1 MPCRFDQAHA
11 VVTAPTNGQQMLCF
25 PHLDGSDRLHRIQTR
40 DGALSNGANLMVV
53 SQNIKHVL
61 RLISMAA
68 CLSVILERRGTQRLG
83 SKKVRDQAFCI
94 VFLSPAPN

>member
-40 DGALSNGANLMVV
+40 DGAVDFTLFRAMLEIGAALRPSLSSPGSPERLVDRHDG
-53 SQNIKHVL
+53 QCLGDEHPHTL
-61 RLISMAA
+61 R
-68 CLSVILERRGTQRLG
+68 G
-83 SKKVRDQAFCI
+83 
-94 VFLSPAPN
+94 